1 MDVNYGSISGQVVE
15 YGYTGTYTGGGVTYP
30 YVLTSHGAADPNSIM
45 ANANFATTGTVDLA
59 VITDFDS
66 AKVVLDWQ
74 AISDGQLWRQD
85 VNTLAAVNVISTTDT
100 TTTATLG
107 WRVPDGTTGQFD
119 VILQINAT
127 GTVTVTPAS
136 IQSVSVPVSGVY
148 APGDALTFTPN
159 WSASVNVTGV
169 PAINLTIGGQPRQ
182 ANYASGTGT
191 TATAFTYTVQS
202 GDEGGI
208 SVSSLSLDGGTIKN
222 TDGTDANLTLNSVG
236 DVSGVTVDGV
246 GPSITV
252 TPLTTTN
259 TAPIVSG
266 SAGDASSLTL
276 VVNGVTYNPVPS
288 GGVWSQQLPTLAIN
302 DYLMTL
308 DGTDAQGNAAIQ
320 RQAFLKIVSDLN
332 PPGITRKLTR
342 ILIRSL
348 AGKSLRRT
356 L

>member
-1 MDVNYGSISGQVVE
+1 MAYNLGYVGTAYNL
-15 YGYTGTYTGGGVTYP
+15 GYTGAFTGSVITYT
-30 YVLTSHGAADPNSIM
+30 YVLTSHGIADANSFM
-45 ANANFATTGTVDLA
+45 ANAQFATTGTVDLA

-66 AKVVLDWQ
+66 AKVVVDWQ

-85 VNTLAAVNVISTTDT
+85 VNTLAAVDVISTTDT
-100 TTTATLG
+100 TATATLA

-119 VILQINAT
+119 VNLQINAD

-136 IQSVSVPVSGVY
+136 IQSVAVPTTGVY
-148 APGDALTFTPN
+148 APGDTLTFTPN
-159 WSASVNVTGV
+159 WSKAVDVVGV
-169 PAINLTIGGQPRQ
+169 PAINFTIGGQPRQ

-191 TATAFTYTVQS
+191 TATAFSYTVQS
-202 GDEGGI
+202 GDEGAI

-222 TDGTDANLTLNSVG
+222 TEGTDANLTLNSVG

-266 SAGDASSLTL
+266 SAGDATSLTL

-288 GGVWSQQLPTLAIN
+288 GGSWSQQLNSTPLGTYNVI
-302 DYLMTL
+302 L
-308 DGTDAQGNAAIQ
+308 DGADANGNTAT
-320 RQAFLKIVSDLN
+320 QAQTTLKIVAELIKRKTGMGTN
-332 PPGITRKLTR
+332 IGIGL
-342 ILIRSL
+342 
-348 AGKSLRRT
+348 
-356 L
+356 

>member
-1 MDVNYGSISGQVVE
+1 MIVNYGSISGQVVE
-15 YGYTGTYTGGGVTYP
+15 YGYTGAYTGVTITYL
-30 YVLTSHGAADPNSIM
+30 YVLTSHGIADANSFM
-45 ANANFATTGTVDLA
+45 ANAQFATTGTVDLA

-66 AKVVLDWQ
+66 AKVVVDWQ

-85 VNTLAAVNVISTTDT
+85 VNTLAAVDVISTTDT
-100 TTTATLG
+100 TATATLA
-107 WRVPDGTTGQFD
+107 WRVPNGTTGQFD
-119 VILQINAT
+119 VNLQINAD

-136 IQSVSVPVSGVY
+136 IQSIAVPTAGVY
-148 APGDALTFTPN
+148 APGDTLTFTPN
-159 WSASVNVTGV
+159 WSKAVDVVGV
-169 PAINLTIGGQPRQ
+169 PAINFTIGGQPRQ

-191 TATAFTYTVQS
+191 TATAFSYTVQS
-202 GDEGGI
+202 GDEGAI
-208 SVSSLSLDGGTIKN
+208 SVSSLSLDGGTIK
-222 TDGTDANLTLNSVG
+222 DSGGVDASLALSAVG
-236 DVSGVTVDGV
+236 DVSGITVDGV

-266 SAGDASSLTL
+266 SSGDATSLTL
-276 VVNGVTYNPVPS
+276 VVNGATYNPVPS
-288 GGVWSQQLPTLAIN
+288 GGVWSQQLPTLAIG
-302 DYLMTL
+302 DYSMTL

-332 PPGITRKLTR
+332 PPGFTRKLTR
-342 ILIRSL
+342 TLIRSL